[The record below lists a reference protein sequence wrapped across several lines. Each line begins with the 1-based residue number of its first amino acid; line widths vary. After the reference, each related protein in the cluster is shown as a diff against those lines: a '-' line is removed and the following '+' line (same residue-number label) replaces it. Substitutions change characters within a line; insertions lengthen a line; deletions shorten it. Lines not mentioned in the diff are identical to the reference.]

1 MKQIL
6 LPLLLLPYLVFAQEI
21 ESDSIWLSVRFDSAQ
36 MIQVFYQHKLYE
48 YDNGES
54 DIKVRIIGDSA
65 QAIGNV
71 VSQELDAIRHLSAQ
85 AAAVIA
91 KNQVINEW
99 QDMHANTIAV
109 GLANMAGVIQEM
121 YEGIF
126 LGNCTVREN
135 GITEPATI
143 SKNTQ
148 NAIRIT
154 YKGKTYRV
162 FIFADTMIRILNY
175 PGAGDSLD
183 LYKINTKSYSD
194 ITRTF
199 ILRVK

>member
-6 LPLLLLPYLVFAQEI
+6 LPLLLLPYLAFAQEVKR
-21 ESDSIWLSVRFDSAQ
+21 DSVWLSAGFDSTR
-36 MIQVFYQHKLYE
+36 MIPVYYQHKLYE

-54 DIKVRIIGDSA
+54 DIKVRIIGDSV

-71 VSQELDAIRHLSAQ
+71 VSQELDAIRHLSEQ

-109 GLANMAGVIQEM
+109 GLANMAGVIQDM

-135 GITEPATI
+135 GIAEPATI
-143 SKNTQ
+143 SKNAQ
-148 NAIRIT
+148 NAIRIS
-154 YKGKTYRV
+154 YKGKTYRI

-175 PGAGDSLD
+175 PNAGDFLD
-183 LYKINTKSYSD
+183 LYQINPKSYSD
-194 ITRTF
+194 ITKTF